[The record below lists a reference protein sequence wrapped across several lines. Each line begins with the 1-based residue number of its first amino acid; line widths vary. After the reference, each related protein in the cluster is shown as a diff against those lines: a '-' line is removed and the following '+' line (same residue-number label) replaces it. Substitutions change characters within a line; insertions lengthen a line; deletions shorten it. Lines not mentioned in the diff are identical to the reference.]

1 MFSCGIGR
9 VRRPYWLYLGLCRR
23 AHCALI
29 TITSK
34 QITIL
39 LFLFGSVLLV
49 VGLSDMSHSA
59 PVPLPKRY
67 RPEHVRG
74 AVALLLKFSEGSF
87 GALLMITS
95 GVGAIVS
102 AAFGAYKAATSLL
115 VTAVGSFILRALV
128 SLFFG
133 KFGDIDITKALNAR
147 NGFGFG
153 DSDGDGIDDMCEAFG
168 IDCTQ

>member
-1 MFSCGIGR
+1 MFRFVVAFI
-9 VRRPYWLYLGLCRR
+9 RRPYCLYVGLCRR
-23 AHCALI
+23 AYCALL
-29 TITSK
+29 TLTSRQATK
-34 QITIL
+34 L
-39 LFLFGSVLLV
+39 LFLFGAVLLI
-49 VGLSDMSHSA
+49 VGLAELSQAA

-87 GALLMITS
+87 GALLMVTS
-95 GVGAIVS
+95 GVGAIIS

-115 VTAVGSFILRALV
+115 VTAVGSFILRALI

-133 KFGDIDITKALNAR
+133 KFGDIDIEKALNAR

-168 IDCTQ
+168 IDCT